1 MPLWMVTRFR
11 RESSENIEFFYAK
24 NHDDVVTVILYYV
37 LFFCANKYD
46 HDESSKRLHRALP
59 DGSHVISKFSA
70 TGKLSN
76 TNFRVENCDN
86 SVVLDC
92 NQSFSVFFIFL
103 LILRQK
109 M

>member
-1 MPLWMVTRFR
+1 MFSFFR
-11 RESSENIEFFYAK
+11 
-24 NHDDVVTVILYYV
+24 
-37 LFFCANKYD
+37 ANKYD

-92 NQSFSVFFIFL
+92 NQSFSVFFYFFIDFETKDVK
-103 LILRQK
+103 IPTF
-109 M
+109 